1 MMNRL
6 MPWLLAMT
14 LAGGCATSAT
24 DQTSAL
30 PSAAEADCGDS
41 ACFFAGNVRDF
52 RVLDDKTL
60 VVWASSRRCPYVVE
74 LARRCGD
81 MRFANTIGFDSRDN
95 YVCSYGGDAVLA
107 RQGGGTDRCPII
119 NIRRVSEQALEGIYV
134 EYGLTDPVPT
144 PPAEIEVEEAEES
157 GG

>member
-1 MMNRL
+1 MLKRWTPYL
-6 MPWLLAMT
+6 FALA
-14 LAGGCATSAT
+14 LATGCAT
-24 DQTSAL
+24 TSEQRRAAA
-30 PSAAEADCGDS
+30 PSAAEAECGE
-41 ACFFAGNVRDF
+41 AECFFAANLRDF

-81 MRFANTIGFDSRDN
+81 MRFANTIAFDSRDS

-107 RQGGGTDRCPII
+107 RQGGGADRCPIV

-144 PPAEIEVEEAEES
+144 PPAEIQVEEAGQSSE
-157 GG
+157 